1 MQQVVIK
8 GRTYL
13 SAYYVAKEFGYAP
26 AYLRDLYD
34 TNEVVGVF
42 WKNSLYL
49 DAVSWQTYVDTHSQ
63 AVSTGQIHT
72 TLEKTSD
79 KKATDTKAVTAV
91 DEHHYLHHAK
101 PRRSRYERDP
111 HDLMPQ
117 PKKLRVASDETAPT
131 IGTVTEA
138 AGDDQAVRTPSR
150 PTKLK
155 VNLADAEP
163 VRVQT
168 IGPTS
173 TVYTATERPKIQY
186 QGSIP
191 ISVIYEDDEV
201 EVDAEMST
209 IAEPEM
215 ETETEAETAPEADT
229 ADRAPETEAPAKKAP
244 TVAASPQKKAPAK
257 DDATTATATSSRR
270 RFRLPALGL
279 PVVAVLVLLAV
290 ASLASVLFVEQYVV
304 AGENGI
310 ETSWRLS
317 MQAAT
322 LWLAW

>member
-1 MQQVVIK
+1 MQQMVIK

-13 SAYYVAKEFGYAP
+13 NAYYVAKEFGYAP

-49 DAVSWQTYVDTHSQ
+49 DATSWQAYVDTHSQ
-63 AVSTGQIHT
+63 AASAGQIHT

-79 KKATDTKAVTAV
+79 TKAATAV
-91 DEHHYLHHAK
+91 GEHHYLHHAK

-117 PKKLRVASDETAPT
+117 PKKLNIASDETAP
-131 IGTVTEA
+131 A
-138 AGDDQAVRTPSR
+138 ADKNATATDANEAVRTPSQ
-150 PTKLK
+150 PTKLE
-155 VNLADAEP
+155 VNLADAES
-163 VRVQT
+163 VRIQT

-173 TVYTATERPKIQY
+173 TVYTPAERPQIQY

-191 ISVIYEDDEV
+191 ISVIYEDDEA
-201 EVDAEMST
+201 EMDAEMAT
-209 IAEPEM
+209 AAEP
-215 ETETEAETAPEADT
+215 ETETETETETAPDGDT
-229 ADRAPETEAPAKKAP
+229 TDRATEAEAPTKKARA
-244 TVAASPQKKAPAK
+244 VAASPQNKATAK
-257 DDATTATATSSRR
+257 DDASATKTAASRR

-279 PVVAVLVLLAV
+279 PAVAVLVLLAV